1 METLKT
7 NKKEIIEKSLNLSTT
22 KKLQKILLLKSCI
35 NFQLGVSNL
44 KFTLQ
49 IMHKLVLVSE
59 KFFDYLLITQSSIF

>member
-7 NKKEIIEKSLNLSTT
+7 NKKEIIEKSLNLST
-22 KKLQKILLLKSCI
+22 KKNTEDIITNSCI